1 MPSFQVQDDNEGGHI
16 DIFVKLTWNGECVL
30 DSLKNAGG
38 FKAIEEVLNFTPSA
52 FGITIDLK
60 KLIKAILS

>member
-1 MPSFQVQDDNEGGHI
+1 
-16 DIFVKLTWNGECVL
+16 VL